1 MSALAAGVAAIPS
14 RISTGDLRGHISVR
28 PRVLDKVIREVAADA
43 IGVPRDEVAVS
54 VIERGVGLA
63 LSISTRLPIPDLAD
77 ADAIRAEGS
86 LIDRLRSLQRRLAE
100 ESARITGREIRR
112 VSIKVTGANIPER
125 KRVR

>member
-1 MSALAAGVAAIPS
+1 MSALAAGVVEIPP

-43 IGVPRDEVAVS
+43 IGVPRGEVAVS

-112 VSIKVTGANIPER
+112 VSIKVTGAIIPER